1 MELDSI
7 KLILIGSALFL
18 LVLFW
23 LAWKFFFKMVKHL
36 IIIVVLGGIFAGV
49 YWYRNQPPAKNP
61 AIGKHAYL
69 TENGKYLGVVEGE
82 GDDKRRGA
90 VWNIR
95 LPGGYPLMYGKSRVT
110 LKDKRD
116 LASEPTPE
124 PTATPTTTPAAKT
137 KSPPA
142 KK

>member
-1 MELDSI
+1 MEMDSI
-7 KLILIGSALFL
+7 KLILVGGALFL
-18 LVLFW
+18 LVMFW
-23 LAWKFFFKMVKHL
+23 IVWKFFFKMVKHL

-49 YWYRNQPPAKNP
+49 SWYRSLPPAKNP
-61 AIGKHAYL
+61 ALGKHAYL

-82 GDDKRRGA
+82 GDDPRRGA

-116 LASEPTPE
+116 LASEPKPE
-124 PTATPTTTPAAKT
+124 PSPTPTPAAAAKP
-137 KSPPA
+137 KSPTV